1 MPADSG
7 GEASAVPLADASH
20 AGEPAADGDNVPW
33 RPAISSVAVL
43 YRSAAALGGIFFFIL
58 ALQTIKSGAGE
69 IVPIIERIDV
79 AGPLNAVGFGWLFA
93 YITLSGSP
101 VAAIGI
107 SLLAGGV
114 FSEAEAF
121 AVVGGSRLG
130 ASFIVLAVGFLAYRR
145 GRRSADGLVIGV
157 IALLTT
163 FTTQGP
169 AILLGLVL
177 LKTGWLHNVQ
187 FDTPTGLLDMIDS
200 VYGPP
205 VDALDAVLPGVLL
218 FVGGVL
224 ILLGSFWLFDRAL
237 PQLEGEAQGIARMLD
252 FLHRRPLMFL
262 MGCLVTL
269 TTLSVSI
276 SITVL
281 VPLALK
287 GYIRRDH
294 IIPYVM
300 GANITTFVDTL
311 FASVLLG
318 GDAAF
323 TVVLTEMISVALISV
338 ALLAFA
344 YGPYSRTVLAGSRW
358 ATASPRHLG
367 IFLACIVAVP
377 AVLLFV

>member
-1 MPADSG
+1 MPPDN
-7 GEASAVPLADASH
+7 EAALPARL
-20 AGEPAADGDNVPW
+20 EPAQPSAPLLK
-33 RPAISSVAVL
+33 RPRALAAIGA
-43 YRSAAALGGIFFFIL
+43 RGAAAVGGIFFFVL
-58 ALQTIKSGAGE
+58 ALQTIKAGAGAV
-69 IVPIIERIDV
+69 VPLIDRVDV
-79 AGPLNAVGFGWLFA
+79 AGALNGVGFGWLFA
-93 YITLSGSP
+93 YFTLSGSP

-107 SLLAGGV
+107 SLLSGGV
-114 FSEAEAF
+114 FSESEAF

-145 GRRSADGLVIGV
+145 GRRSPDGLVIGV

-169 AILLGLVL
+169 AILLGLLVL
-177 LKTGWLHNVQ
+177 RSGWLDRAQ
-187 FDTPTGLLDMIDS
+187 FDTPGGLLNLIDN

-205 VDALDAVLPGVLL
+205 VDALSALLPGALL
-218 FVGGVL
+218 FVAGVL

-237 PQLEGEAQGIARMLD
+237 PQLEGEAAGIARLLD

-262 MGCLVTL
+262 MGSLVTL

-323 TVVLTEMISVALISV
+323 TVVLTEMLSVAAVS
-338 ALLAFA
+338 LLLLLFLYA
-344 YGPYSRTVLAGSRW
+344 PYSRLVLAGSRW
-358 ATASPRHLG
+358 ATASNRHLAL
-367 IFLACIVAVP
+367 FLAAIVAVP
-377 AVLLFV
+377 LILLLV